1 MEQSLLGDALTG
13 VLVLAIVWGAPAL
26 YMRHVEGQASISQLT
41 RAVGVSVLTSGLIFF
56 LLGRFGT
63 GPSTLVVVLA
73 MSLLSAV
80 ASVLSAE
87 LTLARPARR
96 MNVHLDSATGG
107 DLDKLANVDL
117 RGEGGAL
124 ARVFAL
130 LRRLRGTVMD
140 VQIGAQDLFGAG
152 EAILAALAQQASG
165 ATAQSV
171 AIAETSAT
179 VEQVKASAQ
188 QAAQLA
194 DAVATTALKA
204 DRIATEGVAAVQD
217 ATAGMAHIR
226 EKVDSIADQILALA
240 ERSQQIGEIIAAVSD
255 LADQSNMLALNAAIE
270 ATRAGEH
277 GRGFAVVAQEI
288 RVLAEQS
295 KAATSQVRG
304 ILFEIQGATNAAVM
318 ASEQGTKGVENG
330 TRLIDRAGGTITSLA
345 SVIEEASVSAQ
356 QIAASVRQHF
366 IGMEQIVTAMGEISH
381 ATSGNIEAGAATE
394 LAAHALISLA
404 ERLSAS
410 VAEYWAVPSDEDLA
424 RLALS
429 RPVTSPDAP
438 ARLVAPTVGFDF
450 AASF

>member
-1 MEQSLLGDALTG
+1 
-13 VLVLAIVWGAPAL
+13 LA
-26 YMRHVEGQASISQLT
+26 
-41 RAVGVSVLTSGLIFF
+41 VSGLTSGLIFF
-56 LLGRFGT
+56 ILGRFGT
-63 GPSTLVVVLA
+63 ESTTLLVVLA
-73 MSLLSAV
+73 MSVLSAV
-80 ASVLSAE
+80 ASVLNAE
-87 LTLARPARR
+87 LTLGRPARR
-96 MNVHLDSATGG
+96 MNLSLDSASDG

-117 RGEGGAL
+117 RGESGPL

-194 DAVATTALKA
+194 EAVTTTALKA
-204 DRIATEGVAAVQD
+204 DRIAAEGVAAVQD
-217 ATAGMAHIR
+217 ATEGMAHIR
-226 EKVDSIADQILALA
+226 EKVDSIADHIRALA
-240 ERSQQIGEIIAAVSD
+240 ERSQQIGEIIAAVGD

-295 KAATSQVRG
+295 KAATRQVRG
-304 ILFEIQGATNAAVM
+304 ILSEIQGATNAAVA
-318 ASEQGTKGVENG
+318 ASQQGTMGVENG
-330 TRLIDRAGGTITSLA
+330 TRLIDRAGGTITGLA
-345 SVIEEASVSAQ
+345 AAIEEASGAAQ

-366 IGMEQIVTAMGEISH
+366 IGMEQIVTAMGDISH
-381 ATSGNIEAGAATE
+381 ATQGNIEAGAATE

-410 VAEYWAVPSDEDLA
+410 VAEYWAVPSDDDLA
-424 RLALS
+424 RLARS
-429 RPVTSPDAP
+429 GP
-438 ARLVAPTVGFDF
+438 ARSAEAPTAVVAPTVGFDF
-450 AASF
+450 ASSF